1 MRQKDELLQEI
12 GESYYQAKS
21 LDINILII
29 TLLSMVIVLSLVF
42 PKIYISA
49 NIYYES
55 LKIATLQK
63 DLVNLRQENRELQ
76 QEIVMSKFYSEMR
89 SPE

>member
-1 MRQKDELLQEI
+1 MTKYPIKAWVSVFDTNNLV
-12 GESYYQAKS
+12 
-21 LDINILII
+21 INILII